1 MDTELS
7 LTGKELDVLR
17 FLGLSED
24 NVREAVSYLQ
34 DWIRQ
39 QPHLPECAVSE
50 TKMLWRIWLIRKMS
64 LERTKQT
71 VDMYYSVRNLLP
83 EFFKNRDPVILQE
96 QVLKYV
102 QMIPMPGVTDEFT
115 QTVISR
121 YVGTE
126 DQHYDLNQFI
136 KMAVM
141 IGELLLI
148 DSCSLD
154 FHAVVDLNN
163 YSLGVIKQFTPV
175 ILKKIQVLI
184 TKAYPLRLKSIQ
196 LVNAPAFVDKLVT
209 VLKMVLNP
217 KLFKRIIVHTSG
229 LGSLHDHIHPK
240 YLPLEYGGE
249 LGPSQD
255 IWDLWTKDLISKRD
269 WFLEQENISSD
280 EEKRPRETFGPE

>member
-1 MDTELS
+1 
-7 LTGKELDVLR
+7 
-17 FLGLSED
+17 
-24 NVREAVSYLQ
+24 
-34 DWIRQ
+34 
-39 QPHLPECAVSE
+39 
-50 TKMLWRIWLIRKMS
+50 
-64 LERTKQT
+64 
-71 VDMYYSVRNLLP
+71 
-83 EFFKNRDPVILQE
+83 
-96 QVLKYV
+96 
-102 QMIPMPGVTDEFT
+102 MIPMPGVTDKFT

-217 KLFKRIIVHTSG
+217 KLFKR
-229 LGSLHDHIHPK
+229 
-240 YLPLEYGGE
+240 
-249 LGPSQD
+249 
-255 IWDLWTKDLISKRD
+255 DLIFKRD

-280 EEKRPRETFGPE
+280 EEKRPGKPLDQSELFGMEGSFMKLSVD